1 MKRSRFR
8 LTPLQAALHAA
19 ALLPFVWLLVDAA
32 NGNLTVNPIQEASR
46 RTGLYALV
54 LLLLS
59 LAVTPLN
66 AVLGYAPLVKM
77 RRPLGLY
84 AFFYAAVHLS
94 IFLAIDYAFEWRFI
108 LPEIAEKRYILVGL
122 SAFIILLALAL
133 TSYQWAMKKM
143 GKNWKRLHRLV
154 YLAAPLVILHF
165 AWAVK
170 GDLALLSGE
179 VIRPVLFGLVALALL
194 ATRLAPIRRRLAQFR
209 QQRKRARQP
218 AARPPAHPHPLT
230 DE

>member
-8 LTPLQAALHAA
+8 FTPLQAALHLA
-19 ALLPFVWLLVDAA
+19 ALVPFAWLLIDAA
-32 NGNLTVNPIQEASR
+32 NGNLSVNPIQEASR

-54 LLLLS
+54 MLLLS

-66 AVLGYAPLVKM
+66 TLTGYGPLVKM

-84 AFFYAAVHLS
+84 AFFYAAVHLT
-94 IFLAIDYAFEWRFI
+94 IFIAIDYGFEWRFI
-108 LPEIAEKRYILVGL
+108 LPEISEKRYIIVGL
-122 SAFIILLALAL
+122 SAFTILLALAL
-133 TSYQWAMKKM
+133 TSFQWAMKKM

-179 VIRPVLFGLVALALL
+179 VVRPVLYGLVALTLL
-194 ATRLAPIRRRLAQFR
+194 ATRLSPVRSRLAQFR
-209 QQRKRARQP
+209 QQRKRARRP
-218 AARPPAHPHPLT
+218 AVQPPAQPSPLT